1 MKMRIM
7 LVQHKINSHKTLM
20 MPKVQQIILAAL
32 TPIKLPLSPTTSAEL
47 SPKMPYSI
55 LEPKIIKRKK
65 LISNSSNYR
74 RKAIVI

>member
-1 MKMRIM
+1 
-7 LVQHKINSHKTLM
+7 M

-32 TPIKLPLSPTTSAEL
+32 TPIKLPLSPTISAEL

-55 LEPKIIKRKK
+55 LEPKIITKRKK

-74 RKAIVI
+74 RKAIAI

>member
-1 MKMRIM
+1 
-7 LVQHKINSHKTLM
+7 M
-20 MPKVQQIILAAL
+20 MPRVQQIILAAL
-32 TPIKLPLSPTTSAEL
+32 TPIKLPLSPIISAER

-55 LEPKIIKRKK
+55 PEPKIIKRIKK